1 MCLTTK
7 DPIIKLAKKPIFCF
21 KAGRF
26 EDDNPDIIKGF
37 SLGVDYVRGN
47 VSPHVEI
54 HIEEE
59 DPRDADLILRENY
72 TVEEGYHSFNKF
84 RHIRKEMKYLDV
96 GIFAIPKGANYFDG
110 YFNNNPKYLNR
121 VSSQIVYVCP
131 ATFWN
136 RVKLLL
142 GLLKCN

>member
-1 MCLTTK
+1 MCLKTNN
-7 DPIIKLAKKPIFCF
+7 PIIKVAKKPIFCF

-26 EDDNPDIIKGF
+26 EDDNCNILGGF
-37 SLGVDYVRGN
+37 SRDVSYEKGY
-47 VSPHVEI
+47 VSP
-54 HIEEE
+54 EE
-59 DPRDADLILRENY
+59 DITFEDDEMSEFFSYR
-72 TVEEGYHSFNKF
+72 VEQGYHSFNAF
-84 RHIRKEMKYLDV
+84 RHMRKEMKYLDV
-96 GIFAIPKGANYFDG
+96 GIFAIPRGVNYIDG
-110 YFNNNPKYLNR
+110 YYNNNPKYLNR